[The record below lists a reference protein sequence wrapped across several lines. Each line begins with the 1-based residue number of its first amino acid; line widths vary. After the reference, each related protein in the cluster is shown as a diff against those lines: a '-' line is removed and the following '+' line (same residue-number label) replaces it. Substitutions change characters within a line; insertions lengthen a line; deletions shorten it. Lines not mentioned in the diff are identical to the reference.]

1 MVQDIRPSTSYN
13 PLFMQWLGVRM
24 PCCMFLC
31 IDSSSILS
39 GFPLVAFC
47 HHQRLKMGFWP
58 RLLLCGVFAVCLSGV
73 AHAEDDEA
81 VEAKEEATPAVETDK
96 IIDGFSAADR
106 EKMTDGSEK
115 HEFQAEVSRLMDIII
130 NSLYTDKQ
138 VFLRE
143 LISNAADALEKA
155 RFHSV
160 QDESFLG
167 DTKDLEVKLEHDA
180 DAKTISIIDTGVGM
194 TKADLINNLG
204 TVAKSGT
211 TNFLEAM
218 AEGADA
224 NLIGQFGV
232 GFYSAFLVADK
243 VSVTSKCNDDPVQ
256 HVWES
261 SADASF
267 VVVDDPRGNT
277 LGRGSRV
284 TLHLKE
290 DAHDYLS
297 EDKLKEMAK
306 KYSQFIQF
314 PIYVKVK
321 KEVDAD
327 TEEDDD
333 DKDDDEEEKKDDVET
348 KDDDEKEEEE
358 EEKKPKKKTV
368 FEWEQVN
375 TQKAIWLRAK
385 EDVTEEE
392 YNEFYKGIS
401 KDYLDPLAYTH
412 FNAEGEIEFKSILY
426 LPKKAPFDMMD
437 NYWGK
442 KSEVKLY
449 VRRVLVAEK
458 FEDLLPR
465 YLNFVRGIV
474 DSDDL
479 PLNVSRE
486 QLQQNKIM
494 KVISKKLVRKVL
506 ELMKKLAKEE
516 DAGDDE
522 DEEKDDEEKEE
533 KEEKKEDS
541 EEKKDKKDEEST
553 WAKFYK
559 EFNKNLKMG
568 CYEDDSNRSKISKL
582 LRFSTTKSEDKDIS
596 LDKYLD
602 RMQESQESIYYMSG
616 DNMEVMKKAP
626 ALQVF
631 KKKDIEVLMLSDH
644 LDEPCIQKLA
654 DYEGKKFVSIQK
666 ADVKLDET
674 EEEKKKFS
682 KLKDM
687 YKPLTDWWKEKLTD
701 YTEKG
706 AMKDAGVK
714 IEKVELSKR
723 LTESPV
729 VVVTSQF
736 GYSAQQEKIMKAQAF
751 QNKDQMGM
759 MAGRKTL
766 EVNANH
772 PVIVDLLSKVKGDK
786 EDATALDTAQVLF
799 QTALI
804 ESGYE
809 IADPSALVNRV
820 YRLMSKELGVD
831 PDAPIKEIEVP
842 EEEEE
847 ADEDDKDDSDSEKED
862 EESKPEEGEKA
873 EL

>member
-1 MVQDIRPSTSYN
+1 
-13 PLFMQWLGVRM
+13 
-24 PCCMFLC
+24 
-31 IDSSSILS
+31 
-39 GFPLVAFC
+39 
-47 HHQRLKMGFWP
+47 MG
-58 RLLLCGVFAVCLSGV
+58 
-73 AHAEDDEA
+73 
-81 VEAKEEATPAVETDK
+81 
-96 IIDGFSAADR
+96 
-106 EKMTDGSEK
+106 
-115 HEFQAEVSRLMDIII
+115 
-130 NSLYTDKQ
+130 
-138 VFLRE
+138 
-143 LISNAADALEKA
+143 
-155 RFHSV
+155 
-160 QDESFLG
+160 
-167 DTKDLEVKLEHDA
+167 
-180 DAKTISIIDTGVGM
+180 
-194 TKADLINNLG
+194 
-204 TVAKSGT
+204 
-211 TNFLEAM
+211 
-218 AEGADA
+218 
-224 NLIGQFGV
+224 
-232 GFYSAFLVADK
+232 
-243 VSVTSKCNDDPVQ
+243 
-256 HVWES
+256 
-261 SADASF
+261 
-267 VVVDDPRGNT
+267 
-277 LGRGSRV
+277 
-284 TLHLKE
+284 
-290 DAHDYLS
+290 
-297 EDKLKEMAK
+297 
-306 KYSQFIQF
+306 
-314 PIYVKVK
+314 
-321 KEVDAD
+321 
-327 TEEDDD
+327 
-333 DKDDDEEEKKDDVET
+333 
-348 KDDDEKEEEE
+348 
-358 EEKKPKKKTV
+358 
-368 FEWEQVN
+368 
-375 TQKAIWLRAK
+375 
-385 EDVTEEE
+385 
-392 YNEFYKGIS
+392 S

-412 FNAEGEIEFKSILY
+412 FNAEGEIEFKSILF

-437 NYWGK
+437 NYHTK
-442 KSEVKLY
+442 RSEVKLY

-458 FEDLLPR
+458 FEELLPK
-465 YLNFVRGIV
+465 YLGFVRGVV

-506 ELMKKLAKEE
+506 ELMKKLSKEE
-516 DAGDDE
+516 ESGDD
-522 DEEKDDEEKEE
+522 DEEKDDEEE
-533 KEEKKEDS
+533 KEEKKDEKKEDA

-582 LRFSTTKSEDKDIS
+582 LRFVSTKSEEKDIS

-616 DNMEVMKKAP
+616 DSLEVMKKAP

-701 YTEKG
+701 LTEKG
-706 AMKDAGVK
+706 AMKEAGVK

-723 LTESPV
+723 LTDSPV

-751 QNKDQMGM
+751 QNKDQMGQ

-772 PVIVDLLSKVKGDK
+772 PVIVNLLSKVKADK
-786 EDATALDTAQVLF
+786 EDTVALDTAQVLF

-809 IADPSALVNRV
+809 IADPSALVARV

-831 PDAPIKEIEVP
+831 PDAPVKEVEVP

-847 ADEDDKDDSDSEKED
+847 AEEEEKEGEGEGDDADETEKADDKEKE
-862 EESKPEEGEKA
+862 

>member
-1 MVQDIRPSTSYN
+1 VPFLSSATMAMWKRV
-13 PLFMQWLGVRM
+13 WLIG
-24 PCCMFLC
+24 
-31 IDSSSILS
+31 IISSS
-39 GFPLVAFC
+39 
-47 HHQRLKMGFWP
+47 
-58 RLLLCGVFAVCLSGV
+58 VFDSV
-73 AHAEDDEA
+73 HADEEDA
-81 VEAKEEATPAVETDK
+81 AKSV
-96 IIDGFSAADR
+96 DGFTDDDR
-106 EKMTDGSEK
+106 SKMEESSEK

-160 QDESFLG
+160 QDDAFLG
-167 DTKDLEVKLEHDA
+167 DTQDMEIKIEHDPE
-180 DAKTISIIDTGVGM
+180 AKTITIIDTGVGM
-194 TKADLINNLG
+194 SKADLINNLG

-218 AEGADA
+218 ADGADA

-243 VSVTSKCNDDPVQ
+243 VVVTSKCNDDPVQ
-256 HVWES
+256 HVWSS

-267 VVVDDPRGNT
+267 TVVEDPRGNT

-297 EDKLKEMAK
+297 EDKLKETSK

-321 KEVDAD
+321 KEVEADAE
-327 TEEDDD
+327 EEDDD
-333 DKDDDEEEKKDDVET
+333 DDDEEKDDVET
-348 KDDDEKEEEE
+348 SEDEEKDEEE
-358 EEKKPKKKTV
+358 EEKTPTKKTV
-368 FEWEQVN
+368 YEWEQVN

-412 FNAEGEIEFKSILY
+412 FNAEGEIEFKSILF

-437 NYWGK
+437 NYWTK
-442 KSEVKLY
+442 RSEVKLY

-458 FEDLLPR
+458 FDELLPR
-465 YLNFVRGIV
+465 YLNFVRGVV

-506 ELMKKLAKEE
+506 ELMKRLAKEE
-516 DAGDDE
+516 ESGDDEDE
-522 DEEKDDEEKEE
+522 DEEKDDDEEKDEV
-533 KEEKKEDS
+533 
-541 EEKKDKKDEEST
+541 EEKKDSKDEEST

-582 LRFSTTKSEDKDIS
+582 LRFRSTKSEDKDIS

-602 RMQESQESIYYMSG
+602 RMAESQESIYYMSG
-616 DNMEVMKKAP
+616 ESLDVMQKSP
-626 ALQVF
+626 SLQVF
-631 KKKDIEVLMLSDH
+631 KKKDLEVLMLSDH

-674 EEEKKKFS
+674 EEEKKHFT

-687 YKPLTDWWKEKLTD
+687 YKPLTDWWKETLTEL
-701 YTEKG
+701 TEKG

-714 IEKVELSKR
+714 IEAVTLSKR
-723 LTESPV
+723 LTVSPV

-751 QNKDQMGM
+751 QNKDQISM
-759 MAGRKTL
+759 MSGRKTL
-766 EVNANH
+766 EINPNH
-772 PVIVDLLSKVKGDK
+772 PVVVDLLAKVKDDK
-786 EDATALDTAQVLF
+786 ENAAAMDTAGVLF

-809 IADPSALVNRV
+809 IADPSALVARV

-831 PDAPIKEIEVP
+831 PDAPLKEVEVP
-842 EEEEE
+842 EDDEEEEAEEEDAEEEEE
-847 ADEDDKDDSDSEKED
+847 EDDTTEKE
-862 EESKPEEGEKA
+862 

>member
-1 MVQDIRPSTSYN
+1 
-13 PLFMQWLGVRM
+13 
-24 PCCMFLC
+24 
-31 IDSSSILS
+31 
-39 GFPLVAFC
+39 
-47 HHQRLKMGFWP
+47 MG
-58 RLLLCGVFAVCLSGV
+58 
-73 AHAEDDEA
+73 
-81 VEAKEEATPAVETDK
+81 
-96 IIDGFSAADR
+96 
-106 EKMTDGSEK
+106 
-115 HEFQAEVSRLMDIII
+115 
-130 NSLYTDKQ
+130 
-138 VFLRE
+138 
-143 LISNAADALEKA
+143 
-155 RFHSV
+155 
-160 QDESFLG
+160 
-167 DTKDLEVKLEHDA
+167 
-180 DAKTISIIDTGVGM
+180 
-194 TKADLINNLG
+194 
-204 TVAKSGT
+204 SGT

-267 VVVDDPRGNT
+267 TVVDDPRGNT

-297 EDKLKEMAK
+297 EDKLKDTTK
-306 KYSQFIQF
+306 KYSQFIQY

-321 KEVDAD
+321 KEVEAEA
-327 TEEDDD
+327 EEDDD
-333 DKDDDEEEKKDDVET
+333 DDDKEEEEDKDEDKKDDVET

-358 EEKKPKKKTV
+358 EKKAPKKKTV
-368 FEWEQVN
+368 YEWEQVN

-392 YNEFYKGIS
+392 YTEFYKSIS

-412 FNAEGEIEFKSILY
+412 FNAEGEIEFKSILF

-437 NYWGK
+437 NYWSK
-442 KSEVKLY
+442 KSEVKLF

-458 FEDLLPR
+458 FDELLPR
-465 YLNFVRGIV
+465 YLNFVRGVV

-494 KVISKKLVRKVL
+494 KVISKKLVRIVL
-506 ELMKKLAKEE
+506 ELMKKLAKEG
-516 DAGDDE
+516 DGDDE
-522 DEEKDDEEKEE
+522 DEEKDDEEEKEE
-533 KEEKKEDS
+533 KEEKE
-541 EEKKDKKDEEST
+541 EEKKDKADEEGT
-553 WAKFYK
+553 WSKFWK

-568 CYEDDSNRSKISKL
+568 CYEDDSNRSKLSKL
-582 LRFSTTKSEDKDIS
+582 LRFASTKSEGKEIS

-616 DNMEVMKKAP
+616 DSMDVMLKAP
-626 ALQVF
+626 ALQIF

-644 LDEPCIQKLA
+644 LDEPCLQKLA

-674 EEEKKKFS
+674 EEEKKRFS
-682 KLKDM
+682 KIKDM
-687 YKPLTDWWKEKLTD
+687 YKPLTDWWKDSLTD
-701 YTEKG
+701 LTEKG

-714 IEKVELSKR
+714 VEKVEISKR
-723 LTESPV
+723 LTDSPV

-736 GYSAQQEKIMKAQAF
+736 GYSAQQERVMKAQAF
-751 QNKDQMGM
+751 QNKEQISM
-759 MAGRKTL
+759 MSGRKTL
-766 EVNANH
+766 EVNPNH
-772 PVIVDLLSKVKGDK
+772 PVIVDLLSKVKASKDD
-786 EDATALDTAQVLF
+786 DAAKDTAQVLF

-809 IADPSALVNRV
+809 LTDASALVNRV

-831 PDAPIKEIEVP
+831 PDAPLTEVEVP

-847 ADEDDKDDSDSEKED
+847 AEEEEDDDKEGDDGEEEEGDKEKED
-862 EESKPEEGEKA
+862 
-873 EL
+873 L

>member
-1 MVQDIRPSTSYN
+1 
-13 PLFMQWLGVRM
+13 
-24 PCCMFLC
+24 
-31 IDSSSILS
+31 
-39 GFPLVAFC
+39 
-47 HHQRLKMGFWP
+47 MG
-58 RLLLCGVFAVCLSGV
+58 
-73 AHAEDDEA
+73 
-81 VEAKEEATPAVETDK
+81 
-96 IIDGFSAADR
+96 
-106 EKMTDGSEK
+106 EK

-160 QDESFLG
+160 QDESYLG
-167 DTKDLEVKLEHDA
+167 ETKDLEVKIEHDPEA
-180 DAKTISIIDTGVGM
+180 RTITLIDTGIGM

-243 VSVTSKCNDDPVQ
+243 VSVTSKCNEDPVQ

-267 VVVDDPRGNT
+267 TVVDDPRGNT

-297 EDKLKEMAK
+297 EDKLKETAR

-321 KEVDAD
+321 KEVDAEA
-327 TEEDDD
+327 EEEDD

-348 KDDDEKEEEE
+348 KEDEEKEEEE
-358 EEKKPKKKTV
+358 EEDKKPKKKTV
-368 FEWEQVN
+368 YEWEQVN

-412 FNAEGEIEFKSILY
+412 FNAEGEIEFKSILF

-437 NYWGK
+437 NYWTK

-458 FEDLLPR
+458 FEELLPR
-465 YLNFVRGIV
+465 YLGFVRGVV

-506 ELMKKLAKEE
+506 ELMKKLAKEDDSGE
-516 DAGDDE
+516 DDDE
-522 DEEKDDEEKEE
+522 DKEDEEDDKE
-533 KEEKKEDS
+533 KKDEEKKEDA
-541 EEKKDKKDEEST
+541 EEKKDKSDEEST

-582 LRFSTTKSEDKDIS
+582 LRFITTKSEDKDIS

-616 DNMEVMKKAP
+616 DNMEVMKKSP
-626 ALQVF
+626 SLQVF

-674 EEEKKKFS
+674 EEEKKKFT

-687 YKPLTDWWKEKLTD
+687 YKPLTDWWKDKLTD
-701 YTEKG
+701 FTEKG

-723 LTESPV
+723 LTSSPV

-751 QNKDQMGM
+751 QSKDQVGQMS
-759 MAGRKTL
+759 GRKTL

-772 PVIVDLLSKVKGDK
+772 PVIIDLLTKVKADK
-786 EDATALDTAQVLF
+786 EDAAALDTAQMLF

-809 IADPSALVNRV
+809 IADPAALVSRV
-820 YRLMSKELGVD
+820 YRLMAKELGVD

-842 EEEEE
+842 EDAEEE
-847 ADEDDKDDSDSEKED
+847 AEEEDKEEEDDKED
-862 EESKPEEGEKA
+862 GEAGEEENKKGED
-873 EL
+873 L